1 MRLKSLKLAGFKSF
15 ANPTT
20 FTFKHNITAIVG
32 PNGCGKSN
40 IIDAVRWVLG
50 ETSAKQLRGTA
61 MSDVIFSGADGRS
74 GKSLASVDLTFEH
87 TQDEKAGICH
97 ALNLYH
103 ELTLRRQI
111 TKEGKSDYFIN
122 GEKVRRRDVVDV
134 FLGTGLG
141 SKSYAVIEQGMIG
154 RIVDSTPEEL
164 RAFIEEAAGV
174 SRYQARRE
182 ETQKQLLQA
191 SQNLDRLQD
200 LQGELKKQQSV
211 LQQQAKSAK
220 TYQELSQKLDKLLWQ
235 EGLKK
240 IFETWQLVEEK
251 KQLQA
256 ITQKTVNDCQ
266 TKILQSKQQIDENT
280 LQINQLLAQK
290 DKAKDTYHDVSLS
303 AQTLSHQYQELI
315 QTIKKN
321 QLRITQLKQRQES
334 TLVQITKQLN
344 AQQVYEQD
352 LVALTP
358 KLQKLI
364 EKLQDVQKQF
374 DDHKIGYQKAKNH
387 LNQLFDE
394 KQILQNAKNIAQNTQ
409 KQTNIRLDKWSKKYQ
424 NLQREQQNHVKKY
437 ADFDADELNLLK
449 NSQIALQKEFET
461 LTRTETD
468 QERLQQT
475 KQRHVQL
482 QQEIYELEKQQIS
495 LQSEQIAIN
504 QWINDQKTHVQK
516 VNVATSKE
524 PVWTTLKQSI
534 VLTKKGEQY
543 ANILDK
549 FLQIWLD
556 SAICDDLMTMLD
568 KNGVHLTFNNSHP
581 TSFLFKNQLS
591 VKKNWHDTNG
601 LVALDELIQAPQLD
615 LFHYVFLLKNH
626 DANLQDIAQMYRH
639 HFQQGMM
646 IFTPTGWLI
655 GVFGILHVSHFQV
668 INDEFLSKQIH
679 HRQRLEQIQNCLDGL
694 QNKLMDKKS
703 AFIEIVD
710 ELHVL
715 EKQQKTHEQTV
726 ASTTKEMHL
735 VKEKITHLTLKMQQ
749 KMLHEENFAKN
760 NAVLEDEKQELDK
773 ELSELAD
780 ELLTI
785 QERWDVLNPK
795 LQQAQYEL
803 KDFNKIDGDLTDKIK
818 QITAEINQL
827 KLNQQSWQQQ
837 KIHAEHLILLAQK
850 SAKED
855 ENELQVLTKEQE
867 KNQTDLPKVKERLDE
882 TVVMVEALKQ
892 RTDDIDKQLIELENQ
907 ISDEEMHLKNH
918 QELFTKVCQNYT
930 DINTQIAVTTSR
942 LTDLSEQ
949 MRQKNAQ
956 FDLNVQLADFAKI
969 PPNFNELDKKIDALK
984 QKITQLGA
992 VNLTALTQLQELDEQ
1007 ILPMQQQIDDV
1018 HRSMMTLKEA
1028 ILTIDKKTKTLF
1040 LQMLDAVNQRLNELF
1055 VKIFEG
1061 GQASLALL
1069 DDETLSKADKWRA
1082 GLVLM
1087 AQPKGKKNSRLA
1099 VLSGGEKTLTALS
1112 LVFAIFKQH
1121 PAPFCLLDEVDAPL
1135 DDANVGRF
1143 TSLIHELSADVQFI
1157 FISHNK
1163 LVMQA
1168 ADELKGVTMPQAG
1181 ISQLITVNLQ
1191 EAQQYLDI

>member
-437 ADFDADELNLLK
+437 ADFDADELNLI
-449 NSQIALQKEFET
+449 NNTQF
-461 LTRTETD
+461 
-468 QERLQQT
+468 
-475 KQRHVQL
+475 
-482 QQEIYELEKQQIS
+482 S
-495 LQSEQIAIN
+495 LQ
-504 QWINDQKTHVQK
+504 ND
-516 VNVATSKE
+516 
-524 PVWTTLKQSI
+524 L
-534 VLTKKGEQY
+534 
-543 ANILDK
+543 
-549 FLQIWLD
+549 
-556 SAICDDLMTMLD
+556 
-568 KNGVHLTFNNSHP
+568 
-581 TSFLFKNQLS
+581 
-591 VKKNWHDTNG
+591 
-601 LVALDELIQAPQLD
+601 
-615 LFHYVFLLKNH
+615 
-626 DANLQDIAQMYRH
+626 
-639 HFQQGMM
+639 
-646 IFTPTGWLI
+646 
-655 GVFGILHVSHFQV
+655 
-668 INDEFLSKQIH
+668 
-679 HRQRLEQIQNCLDGL
+679 
-694 QNKLMDKKS
+694 
-703 AFIEIVD
+703 
-710 ELHVL
+710 
-715 EKQQKTHEQTV
+715 
-726 ASTTKEMHL
+726 
-735 VKEKITHLTLKMQQ
+735 
-749 KMLHEENFAKN
+749 
-760 NAVLEDEKQELDK
+760 
-773 ELSELAD
+773 
-780 ELLTI
+780 
-785 QERWDVLNPK
+785 
-795 LQQAQYEL
+795 
-803 KDFNKIDGDLTDKIK
+803 
-818 QITAEINQL
+818 
-827 KLNQQSWQQQ
+827 
-837 KIHAEHLILLAQK
+837 
-850 SAKED
+850 
-855 ENELQVLTKEQE
+855 
-867 KNQTDLPKVKERLDE
+867 
-882 TVVMVEALKQ
+882 
-892 RTDDIDKQLIELENQ
+892 
-907 ISDEEMHLKNH
+907 
-918 QELFTKVCQNYT
+918 
-930 DINTQIAVTTSR
+930 
-942 LTDLSEQ
+942 
-949 MRQKNAQ
+949 
-956 FDLNVQLADFAKI
+956 
-969 PPNFNELDKKIDALK
+969 
-984 QKITQLGA
+984 
-992 VNLTALTQLQELDEQ
+992 
-1007 ILPMQQQIDDV
+1007 
-1018 HRSMMTLKEA
+1018 
-1028 ILTIDKKTKTLF
+1028 
-1040 LQMLDAVNQRLNELF
+1040 
-1055 VKIFEG
+1055 
-1061 GQASLALL
+1061 
-1069 DDETLSKADKWRA
+1069 
-1082 GLVLM
+1082 
-1087 AQPKGKKNSRLA
+1087 
-1099 VLSGGEKTLTALS
+1099 
-1112 LVFAIFKQH
+1112 
-1121 PAPFCLLDEVDAPL
+1121 
-1135 DDANVGRF
+1135 
-1143 TSLIHELSADVQFI
+1143 
-1157 FISHNK
+1157 
-1163 LVMQA
+1163 
-1168 ADELKGVTMPQAG
+1168 
-1181 ISQLITVNLQ
+1181 
-1191 EAQQYLDI
+1191 